1 MDFSTF
7 FNQFNSEDSIFI
19 LLFMLIAFFFGLLVG
34 YILRSRRVMALRR
47 ELKDKKKE
55 LDEKQATIEA
65 LKEELALKEADV
77 KRAGFAVQEAEA
89 RAERIEEEKANLHKQ
104 IYEVNQELESHK
116 ATNKAY
122 EATIAKLQQQ
132 LSQTEASNQELSTT
146 IEQDGDDANELAE
159 MQSVYNATR
168 SRLLALEER
177 MDTLA
182 RENEELRESIEGV
195 SSQQTVIP
203 SSEVPMSSSPS
214 VRERGIPS
222 VHPMPGLPDAELVEE
237 EPDTIFMQDKPILD
251 DKIRLD
257 EQKKDDLSRID
268 GIGPFLENKLN
279 EVGIFTYEEIS
290 TWDSNRIAAIT
301 EAIGHFKGRIEKDDW
316 VGQAAQ
322 LALEKQ
328 ENPEAFKK
336 DNASALS
343 DDPKDLKVVEGIGPK
358 IEEVLKQAGIND
370 WAALAETEATRLR
383 EILDQ
388 AGPRFKMHDPETWP
402 AQARLAET
410 GEWTIL
416 KEYQD
421 ELVGGRD
428 MGGE

>member
-1 MDFSTF
+1 MDLSTF

-19 LLFMLIAFFFGLLVG
+19 LLFMLIAFFFGLLIG
-34 YILRSRRVMALRR
+34 YLLRTQRVIALKR

-55 LDEKQATIEA
+55 LDDKQAEIEA

-89 RAERIEEEKANLHKQ
+89 RAERLEEEKANLHKQ
-104 IYEVNQELESHK
+104 IYEVNQELESLK
-116 ATNKAY
+116 SSNQSY
-122 EATIAKLQQQ
+122 EATIAKLQQR
-132 LSQTEASNQELSTT
+132 LSDIEANNQALSTT
-146 IEQDGDDANELAE
+146 IEQEDHGTNELAE

-168 SRLLALEER
+168 SRLLSLEER
-177 MDTLA
+177 MDKLA
-182 RENEELRESIEGV
+182 RENEELRKSIEGV
-195 SSQQTVIP
+195 ASQSQAVP
-203 SSEVPMSSSPS
+203 SSEAPISSTPIAK
-214 VRERGIPS
+214 ERGIAS
-222 VHPMPGLPDAELVEE
+222 VHPMPGLPDAELIEE
-237 EPDTIFMQDKPILD
+237 EPDTIFMQDKPILA
-251 DKIRLD
+251 DKIVLD
-257 EQKKDDLSRID
+257 EQEKDDLSRID
-268 GIGPFLENKLN
+268 GIGPFLESKLN
-279 EVGIFTYEEIS
+279 EVGVFTYEEIS
-290 TWDSNRIAAIT
+290 TWDSSRIAAIT

-328 ENPEAFKK
+328 QNPEAFKK
-336 DNASALS
+336 DSANALS
-343 DDPKDLKVVEGIGPK
+343 DDPEDLKVVEGIGPK

-370 WAALAETEATRLR
+370 WAALAKTDATRLR

-421 ELVGGRD
+421 ELIGGRD
-428 MGGE
+428 LGGE